1 MVEERTML
9 LKKSYFSGISLTKQ
23 KILQRRHFISAAIR
37 QGTQAGLLK
46 PYEFLQVQES
56 RPVSFIKFDSAFD
69 PVAKL
74 QARTRIC
81 HSAEASLKR
90 PLPRLMRVSS
100 ETRPC
105 SVRGIGYL

>member
-9 LKKSYFSGISLTKQ
+9 LKKSYFSDISLTKQ

-37 QGTQAGLLK
+37 QRTQAGLLK

-69 PVAKL
+69 PVANC
-74 QARTRIC
+74 R
-81 HSAEASLKR
+81 HEPASVIRQRRLSSGRCLGSCVFRLKR
-90 PLPRLMRVSS
+90 DRVAF
-100 ETRPC
+100 
-105 SVRGIGYL
+105 VG

>member
-9 LKKSYFSGISLTKQ
+9 LKKSYFSDISLTKQ

-69 PVAKL
+69 PVANCRHQPAL
-74 QARTRIC
+74 SFGRGVSQAAAA
-81 HSAEASLKR
+81 SAHACF
-90 PLPRLMRVSS
+90 V
-100 ETRPC
+100 
-105 SVRGIGYL
+105 